1 MTYRISDQAAPLAH
15 LRVNTDAEVA
25 AAHPS
30 MQDYVRAACV
40 AHNVAIDLM
49 LGEGEFAAAW
59 EQLPVDAAG
68 NPVQFDP
75 GPFAVAIDSIC
86 IELRSKQLP
95 TTPADAEMLR
105 HRVGLVARL
114 DAGHPVAKHWRVLQ
128 ARSYAPGQVQTWP
141 EVAALVPAEA

>member
-15 LRVNTDAEVA
+15 LRVNTGAEVA
-25 AAHPS
+25 QAHPT
-30 MQDYVRAACV
+30 MTGAVRAACE
-40 AHNVAIDLM
+40 AHNAAIDLM
-49 LGEGEFAAAW
+49 LGEGAYAAAW

-86 IELRSKQLP
+86 QELRSKQSPHAL
-95 TTPADAEMLR
+95 ADAEMIR

-114 DAGHPVAKHWRVLQ
+114 DAAHPVAKHWRVLQ
-128 ARSYAPGQVQTWP
+128 ARCYPHGQVQGWP
-141 EVAALVPAEA
+141 EIEALAG